1 MATNI
6 KKLKFI
12 TKENLETFAKNL
24 YIPTP
29 EAKTIKKFT
38 LNTYNKLSTTVDGI
52 IFTLSVKN
60 SSSSGYG
67 YGYGYGSDNIG
78 EYFCQLKA
86 NKNCLVLISNNDE
99 DQFFID
105 CSANTLKTISVDSNE
120 KSFDIFLL
128 GTYNLA

>member
-12 TKENLETFAKNL
+12 TKENLETFANNL
-24 YIPTP
+24 YIPT
-29 EAKTIKKFT
+29 KTIKKFT
-38 LNTYNKLSTTVDGI
+38 LNTYNKLSATVDGI
-52 IFTLSVKN
+52 TFTLSVKN

-67 YGYGYGSDNIG
+67 YDNIG
-78 EYFCQLKA
+78 EYFCQLKT

-120 KSFDIFLL
+120 KSFDIFLF
-128 GTYNLA
+128 GTYNLV

>member
-12 TKENLETFAKNL
+12 TKENLETFANNL
-24 YIPTP
+24 YIPT
-29 EAKTIKKFT
+29 KTIKKFT
-38 LNTYNKLSTTVDGI
+38 LNTYNKLSATVDGI
-52 IFTLSVKN
+52 TFTLSVKN

-67 YGYGYGSDNIG
+67 YGYDNIG
-78 EYFCQLKA
+78 EYFCQLKT

-120 KSFDIFLL
+120 KSFDIFLF
-128 GTYNLA
+128 GTYNLV